1 MGDCHF
7 GDCNFDD
14 EHDSPMS
21 GFVFSCILGA
31 ALMHALWNILLKSAS
46 DKNLETAVANFATA
60 ILALPLLVIYGL
72 PDPQTFPYIALS
84 IALHLIYFYLVA
96 SAYRFGDLNLAYPIM
111 RGAAPLLTLLFG
123 YVFLR
128 EQVSDGVIA
137 GIFLVS
143 AGVILLGL
151 RKTTSSAHH
160 LKALLFA
167 LGNAIVIA
175 LYTIV
180 DGHGVR
186 LSNNAWSYV
195 SLLMFSHGCVFLSL
209 VLWQRHRQQS
219 LPESFSYIKSRLMYP
234 LIGGTCI
241 IGSYSIALW
250 AMTQAPISLVAAV
263 RETSV
268 LFAFLFGTLYL
279 KESPYPQR
287 MIGALGICLGLILI
301 RIY

>member
-1 MGDCHF
+1 
-7 GDCNFDD
+7 
-14 EHDSPMS
+14 MS

-46 DKNLETAVANFATA
+46 DKNLETAVANFSTA

-84 IALHLIYFYLVA
+84 IVLHLIYFYLVA
-96 SAYRFGDLNLAYPIM
+96 SAYRLGDLNLAYPIM

-123 YVFLR
+123 YVFLH

-167 LGNAIVIA
+167 LTNALVIA

-209 VLWQRHRQQS
+209 VLWQRRRQQL
-219 LPESFSYIKSRLMYP
+219 LPESFSYVRSRLMYP
-234 LIGGTCI
+234 LIGGACI

-279 KESPYPQR
+279 KESPHPQR
-287 MIGALGICLGLILI
+287 IIGALGICLGLILI

>member
-1 MGDCHF
+1 
-7 GDCNFDD
+7 
-14 EHDSPMS
+14 MS
-21 GFVFSCILGA
+21 GFVLSCILGA

-60 ILALPLLVIYGL
+60 ILALPLLVTYGL
-72 PDPQTFPYIALS
+72 PDPQAFPYIALS
-84 IALHLIYFYLVA
+84 IALHLIYFYLVT
-96 SAYRFGDLNLAYPIM
+96 SAYRFGDLNLTYPIM

-123 YVFLR
+123 YVFFY

-151 RKTTSSAHH
+151 RKTASSAHH

-167 LGNAIVIA
+167 ITNALVIA
-175 LYTIV
+175 FYTIV

-195 SLLMFSHGCVFLSL
+195 SLLMFLHGCAFFTLT
-209 VLWQRHRQQS
+209 LWQRHRQQVLSES
-219 LPESFSYIKSRLMYP
+219 LIYLRSRFLHP
-234 LIGGTCI
+234 IIGGTCI
-241 IGSYSIALW
+241 IGFYSIALW

-263 RETSV
+263 RESSV
-268 LFAFLFGTLYL
+268 LFAFLFATFYL
-279 KESPYPQR
+279 KETVYPQR
-287 MIGALGICLGLILI
+287 IIGAIGVCLGLVLI
-301 RIY
+301 RLN

>member
-1 MGDCHF
+1 
-7 GDCNFDD
+7 
-14 EHDSPMS
+14 MS
-21 GFVFSCILGA
+21 GFVFSCILVA
-31 ALMHALWNILLKSAS
+31 AIMHALWNVLLKSGS
-46 DKNLETAVANFATA
+46 DKPLETATANFVTA
-60 ILALPLLVIYGL
+60 LLALPVLLIYGL
-72 PDPQTFPYIALS
+72 PEPETYPYIAAS
-84 IALHLIYFYLVA
+84 IVLHLAYFYLVA

-111 RGAAPLLTLLFG
+111 RGTAPVLTLVFG
-123 YVFLR
+123 YLFLN
-128 EQVSDGVIA
+128 EQVSNSVMT

-151 RKTTSSAHH
+151 RKAGTSAHH

-167 LGNAIVIA
+167 LGNALVIA

-195 SLLMFSHGCVFLSL
+195 SLLMFLHGCIFLLLVFL
-209 VLWQRHRQQS
+209 QRKRQQLLSAS
-219 LPESFSYIKSRLMYP
+219 LSYLRSRFMYP
-234 LIGGTCI
+234 LIGGACI

-268 LFAFLFGTLYL
+268 LFAFLFGVLYL
-279 KESPYPQR
+279 KESLYPQR
-287 MIGALGICLGLILI
+287 ILGAIGVCGGLVLI
-301 RIY
+301 RIS

>member
-1 MGDCHF
+1 
-7 GDCNFDD
+7 
-14 EHDSPMS
+14 
-21 GFVFSCILGA
+21 
-31 ALMHALWNILLKSAS
+31 MHALWNILLKSGL
-46 DKNLETAVANFATA
+46 DKNLETAVANFATG
-60 ILALPLLVIYGL
+60 ILAIPLLLIYGL
-72 PDPQTFPYIALS
+72 PDPETFPYIAVS
-84 IALHLIYFYLVA
+84 IVLHLIYFYFVA

-123 YVFLR
+123 YLFLR
-128 EQVSDGVIA
+128 EHVSDGVIA

-151 RKTTSSAHH
+151 RKTTTSAHH
-160 LKALLFA
+160 LKALFFA
-167 LGNAIVIA
+167 LINALVIA

-195 SLLMFSHGCVFLSL
+195 SLLMFLHGCVFISL
-209 VLWQRHRQQS
+209 VLWQRHRQKL
-219 LPESFSYIKSRLMYP
+219 LPESFSYIRARLMYP

-279 KESPYPQR
+279 KESLYPQR
-287 MIGALGICLGLILI
+287 ILGAIGVCLGLILI

>member
-1 MGDCHF
+1 
-7 GDCNFDD
+7 
-14 EHDSPMS
+14 MS
-21 GFVFSCILGA
+21 GFIFSCILVA
-31 ALMHALWNILLKSAS
+31 ALMHALWNVLLKSGL
-46 DKNLETAVANFATA
+46 DKPLETAAANFITA
-60 ILALPLLVIYGL
+60 LLALPVLLIYGL
-72 PDPQTFPYIALS
+72 PEPETYPYIAAS
-84 IALHLIYFYLVA
+84 IILHLAYFYLVA

-111 RGAAPLLTLLFG
+111 RGSAPILTLVFG
-123 YVFLR
+123 YLFLS
-128 EQVSDGVIA
+128 EQVSNSVMT

-151 RKTTSSAHH
+151 RKTGTSVHH

-167 LGNAIVIA
+167 LGNALVIA

-195 SLLMFSHGCVFLSL
+195 SLLMFLHGCIFLLLVF
-209 VLWQRHRQQS
+209 WQRKRQQLLSVS
-219 LPESFSYIKSRLMYP
+219 LSYLRSRFMYP
-234 LIGGTCI
+234 LIGGACI

-268 LFAFLFGTLYL
+268 LFAFLFGVLYL
-279 KESPYPQR
+279 KESLYPQR
-287 MIGALGICLGLILI
+287 ILGAIGVCGGLVLI
-301 RIY
+301 RIS

>member
-1 MGDCHF
+1 
-7 GDCNFDD
+7 
-14 EHDSPMS
+14 MS
-21 GFVFSCILGA
+21 GFVFSCILVA
-31 ALMHALWNILLKSAS
+31 ALMHALWNVLLKSGS
-46 DKNLETAVANFATA
+46 DKPLETAAANFVTA
-60 ILALPLLVIYGL
+60 LIALPALLIYGL
-72 PDPQTFPYIALS
+72 PEPETYPYIAAS
-84 IALHLIYFYLVA
+84 IVLHLAYFYLVA

-111 RGAAPLLTLLFG
+111 RGTAPILTLMFG
-123 YVFLR
+123 YLFLN
-128 EQVSDGVIA
+128 EQVSNSIIT

-151 RKTTSSAHH
+151 RKTETSAHH

-167 LGNAIVIA
+167 FGNALVIA

-195 SLLMFSHGCVFLSL
+195 SLLMFLHGSIFLLVVF
-209 VLWQRHRQQS
+209 WQRRHQQLLS
-219 LPESFSYIKSRLMYP
+219 VSFNYLRLRFMYP
-234 LIGGTCI
+234 LIGGACI

-268 LFAFLFGTLYL
+268 LFAFLFGVLYL
-279 KESPYPQR
+279 KESLYSQR
-287 MIGALGICLGLILI
+287 ILGAIGVCGGLVLI
-301 RIY
+301 RLS

>member
-1 MGDCHF
+1 
-7 GDCNFDD
+7 
-14 EHDSPMS
+14 MS
-21 GFVFSCILGA
+21 GFVFSCILVA
-31 ALMHALWNILLKSAS
+31 ALMHALWNVLLKSGS
-46 DKNLETAVANFATA
+46 DKPLETAAANFVTA
-60 ILALPLLVIYGL
+60 LIALPALLIYGL
-72 PDPQTFPYIALS
+72 PEPETYPYIAAS
-84 IALHLIYFYLVA
+84 IVLHLAYFYLVA

-111 RGAAPLLTLLFG
+111 RGTAPILTLLFG
-123 YVFLR
+123 YLFLN
-128 EQVSDGVIA
+128 EHVSNSIMT

-151 RKTTSSAHH
+151 HKTGTSVHH

-167 LGNAIVIA
+167 FGNALVIA

-195 SLLMFSHGCVFLSL
+195 SLLMFLHGSIFLLVVF
-209 VLWQRHRQQS
+209 WQRRHQQLLS
-219 LPESFSYIKSRLMYP
+219 VSFNYLRLRFMYP
-234 LIGGTCI
+234 LIGGACI

-268 LFAFLFGTLYL
+268 LFAFLFGVLYL
-279 KESPYPQR
+279 KESIYPQR
-287 MIGALGICLGLILI
+287 ILGAIGVCGGLVLI
-301 RIY
+301 RLS

>member
-1 MGDCHF
+1 
-7 GDCNFDD
+7 
-14 EHDSPMS
+14 MS
-21 GFVFSCILGA
+21 GFIFSCILVA
-31 ALMHALWNILLKSAS
+31 ALMHALWNVLLKSGL
-46 DKNLETAVANFATA
+46 DKPLETAAANFITA
-60 ILALPLLVIYGL
+60 LLALPVLLIYGL
-72 PDPQTFPYIALS
+72 PEPETYPYIAAS
-84 IALHLIYFYLVA
+84 IVLHLAYFYLVV

-111 RGAAPLLTLLFG
+111 RGSAPILTLVFG
-123 YVFLR
+123 YLFLN
-128 EQVSDGVIA
+128 EQVSNSVMT

-151 RKTTSSAHH
+151 RKTGTSVHH

-167 LGNAIVIA
+167 LGNALVIA

-195 SLLMFSHGCVFLSL
+195 SLLMFLHGCIFLLLVF
-209 VLWQRHRQQS
+209 WQRRRQQLLSVS
-219 LPESFSYIKSRLMYP
+219 LSYLRSRFMYP
-234 LIGGTCI
+234 LIGGACI

-268 LFAFLFGTLYL
+268 LFAFLFGVLYL

-287 MIGALGICLGLILI
+287 ILGAVGVCGGLVLI
-301 RIY
+301 RIS